1 MIYEAYG
8 FLSLAYLI
16 PSHKFA
22 CNFALNVAKY
32 SKHHIL

>member
-16 PSHKFA
+16 PSHKIACIFA
-22 CNFALNVAKY
+22 MNSAKY
-32 SKHHIL
+32 RKHHIL